1 LKSRALGAAIL
12 GVLVLSIFSFIPTA
26 MAVKTAGSLGY
37 SILVYTDD
45 PNHSVGDNGPIVAL
59 DGMGYSYTYF
69 YSDQYSFLKAL
80 ETGHWDLVICNEENY
95 YLLPEV
101 FDELYAHVQSGG
113 KLILCTWIMHYYPSH
128 PLWSSM
134 GVSYAS
140 TIYSGIWTMYPWQ
153 ANHTLLNAPNTLNT
167 TLYYGYHGYGIY
179 GFYVDALPGATAL
192 FGATPSESAYNS
204 IVVLNQAN
212 TTIFNGLLT
221 SIMSSDSD
229 ADGVRD
235 DVELLE
241 NEITYLLDGV
251 TPSTRAGQMYAP
263 PVEPT
268 LTSGFEYAAFVDVLG
283 NRLNDYALGSGNSGL
298 AFYGLQVDSSRTFR
312 KAQLLLDEQSI
323 SPVYPTHEA
332 LPEGVTAYTY
342 ARLLLGVPASSIE
355 SVTVSF
361 KVSKAWLA
369 SNGLDAADVALFR
382 YSSGWAAQPTSLVSE
397 DDGFAYYSASPSGL
411 TYLAIGA

>member
-1 LKSRALGAAIL
+1 MA
-12 GVLVLSIFSFIPTA
+12 VLMLSLFSFVPTPLA
-26 MAVKTAGSLGY
+26 AKTAGPLGY

-45 PNHSVGDNGPIVAL
+45 PQHSVGDNGPIVAL
-59 DGMGYSYTYF
+59 DGMGYNYTCF
-69 YSDQYSFLKAL
+69 YADQYSFLKAL
-80 ETGHWDLVICNEENY
+80 EAGHWDLVICNEENY
-95 YLLPEV
+95 HLESEV
-101 FDELYAHVQSGG
+101 FDAMYAHVQSGG
-113 KLILCTWIMHYYPSH
+113 KLILCTWIMHQCPSH

-134 GVSYAS
+134 GISYAA
-140 TIYSGIWTMYPWQ
+140 TVYSGAWQLYPWQ
-153 ANHTLLNAPNTLNT
+153 ANHVLLNAPNALNT
-167 TLYYGYHGYGIY
+167 TLYYEYYGYGIY

-192 FGATPSESAYNS
+192 FGVTPSESANCAV
-204 IVVLNQAN
+204 IVLNQAKG
-212 TTIFNGLLT
+212 TIFNGLLT

-229 ADGVRD
+229 ADGIRD

-241 NEITYLLDGV
+241 NEIAYLLDGV

-268 LTSGFEYAAFVDVLG
+268 LTSGFECAAFVDVLG
-283 NRLNDYALGSGNSGL
+283 NRLNDYALGSDNSAM

-323 SPVYPTHEA
+323 SPVYPTHDA
-332 LPEGVTAYTY
+332 LPEGVTTYTY
-342 ARLLLGVPASSIE
+342 ARLLLGVPSSSIE

-382 YSSGWAAQPTSLVSE
+382 HSSGWAAQPTSLVSE
-397 DDGFAYYSASPSGL
+397 DDGFAYYSAAPSGL